1 MIGDRTYALGLNYG
15 LNGADAVRLRA
26 ERMIDDIADNAFRQG
41 NTRAALARSSRY
53 QRMVNR
59 AVSNMLA
66 NSNG

>member
-1 MIGDRTYALGLNYG
+1 MGLSRT
-15 LNGADAVRLRA
+15 DAVRARA
-26 ERMIDDIADNAFRQG
+26 DIMVDTIAENAFAQG

>member
-1 MIGDRTYALGLNYG
+1 MGIFNR
-15 LNGADAVRLRA
+15 ADAARARA
-26 ERMIDDIADNAFRQG
+26 EWLTERAAEDAFDRG
-41 NTRAALARSSRY
+41 NTPAALARSARY